1 MISFR
6 PLRCTRDSALWSKK
20 MQEEKNKKRKHGTV
34 QRLFAAL
41 GVLAIF
47 ITSILT
53 LIFGLSGVFIAIFVA
68 ALASITGPALTEGA
82 DGFLEIVTGIMEL
95 VVEGIAMIFDFI
107 GSLFSGF

>member
-1 MISFR
+1 
-6 PLRCTRDSALWSKK
+6 

-53 LIFGLSGVFIAIFVA
+53 LIFGLSGVFLAIFVA
-68 ALASITGPALTEGA
+68 ALASITVPASTEGA
-82 DGFLEIVTGIMEL
+82 DGFLEIITGGRVTQTDPEHVL
-95 VVEGIAMIFDFI
+95 VWTG
-107 GSLFSGF
+107 

>member
-1 MISFR
+1 M
-6 PLRCTRDSALWSKK
+6 K
-20 MQEEKNKKRKHGTV
+20 EEENKKRKHGTV

-41 GVLAIF
+41 GVFAIF

-53 LIFGLSGVFIAIFVA
+53 LIFGLSGVFVAIYVA
-68 ALASITGPALTEGA
+68 ALASITGPAFTEGA